1 MKTICIL
8 SYERAGT
15 TWLCTALNTPHTWC
29 VFEIFSRNP
38 ALYYW
43 NLLTVL
49 KQSDA
54 VPKVMVDAYQK
65 IFNPQNLFVD
75 ALSFTRIKQN
85 MLASN
90 PFSIEL
96 LRSFKQEAY
105 SQNRNFCFKIFPEHF
120 DDKIKFDEIIKE
132 SDYIIINYRNN
143 ILQTFLSWKLAIKTG
158 AWTSLDKTDMSLSD
172 SKILWKESEYLCFY
186 NKTKENIDFWKTNIK
201 DKPTIILE
209 YEQIHSNDSNES
221 KSLFVKEKLNQA
233 GLVDFQVC
241 LTNKFSKQRDYTDL
255 SQVISNIDDFNES
268 INRNVPRYYLGGV

>member
-15 TWLCTALNTPHTWC
+15 TWLCTALNTPQTWC

-49 KQSDA
+49 RRSDSI
-54 VPKVMVDAYQK
+54 PEVMVDSYQK

-75 ALSFTRIKQN
+75 SLSFAKIKQN

-90 PFSIEL
+90 PFSIDL

-105 SQNRNFCFKIFPEHF
+105 NRNSNFCFKIFPEHF

-132 SDYIIINYRNN
+132 SDYILINYRND

-158 AWTSLDKTDMSLSD
+158 AWTSLDKTDTSLTD
-172 SKILWKESEYLCFY
+172 TKILWKESEYLYFY
-186 NKTKENIDFWKTNIK
+186 DKTKENIDFWKTNIK
-201 DKPTIILE
+201 DKPIIILE
-209 YEQIHSNDSNES
+209 YEQIHSHGSNES

-241 LTNKFSKQRDYTDL
+241 LTNRFSKQRDYTDL
-255 SQVISNIDDFNES
+255 SQVISNIDDFNGS
-268 INRNVPRYYLGGV
+268 ISRNIPRYYLSGV